1 MNNDIIHYAKNRHTV
16 KAYDPSKKISDENI
30 KKVKELL
37 RFSAS
42 STNAQPWH
50 FVIASTDEGK
60 QRIAKANE
68 AMYPFNNPSILNSS
82 HVVLFCSRL
91 AIEDDHLSKVLEQ

>member
-50 FVIASTDEGK
+50 FVIASTD
-60 QRIAKANE
+60 
-68 AMYPFNNPSILNSS
+68 
-82 HVVLFCSRL
+82 
-91 AIEDDHLSKVLEQ
+91 